1 MKNIFCLVGGY
12 TLCSVESIDYGH
24 NMGYFHIQ
32 GDVHL
37 PFNRVKYANDKD
49 PHCGNDPY
57 MPCGH
62 GAFKKPS
69 PQCRRSRSQHKKRI
83 SVWSRPKSWPLW
95 QSFTRLCKTSVKKKI
110 IFIQMGIGV
119 CFPFFLGYRRI
130 VCGCISPRQRM

>member
-12 TLCSVESIDYGH
+12 TLCSVKPIDRGQ

-37 PFNRVKYANDKD
+37 PFNRVKYANDKE

-62 GAFKKPS
+62 GALKKTISAVQEEQVPAQEENLRVVQAEKLA
-69 PQCRRSRSQHKKRI
+69 PLAVIYTAMQNFRLKK
-83 SVWSRPKSWPLW
+83 
-95 QSFTRLCKTSVKKKI
+95 
-110 IFIQMGIGV
+110 
-119 CFPFFLGYRRI
+119 
-130 VCGCISPRQRM
+130 